1 MVRRRT
7 VLASLGGLAVGSLAG
22 CSADESSDTTE
33 PDYPEYTD
41 VPQSA
46 AEYLSNTSNFD
57 GTGVDRTDAE
67 EVSVTVGARGNGSYW
82 AFDPAVVAI
91 SPGTTVVWE
100 WSGRG
105 SAHNVASPGD
115 GEPLYSGPAITS
127 DSETYA
133 YTFESSGTYRYVC
146 EPHEIQGMKGAII
159 VV

>member
-1 MVRRRT
+1 MIRRRA
-7 VLASLGGLAVGSLAG
+7 VLTTIGGLTVGSLAG
-22 CSADESSDTTE
+22 CSSDGGETTE
-33 PDYPEYTD
+33 NDYPEYTD

-46 AEYLSNTSNFD
+46 EEYLSSTSNFD

-115 GEPLYSGPAITS
+115 REPLYSGPAVTS
-127 DSETYA
+127 DNETYA

-146 EPHEIQGMKGAII
+146 EPHEIQGMKGAI
-159 VV
+159 VVV